1 MSRAQSRFV
10 LAATIVV
17 DSAWLH
23 VAIGVLFVVG
33 GAESPM
39 GWGGILTVLG
49 LTAIVSKITLFSNL
63 TPATARASGLI
74 LGAAVVYLVIG
85 SQVDGDAVGLDLAW
99 PWQAVKAASQAGGET
114 YLFRA
119 FWGGFVALALWWR
132 GVHLATT
139 RNWPDTLV
147 SSFKAGLVSLGIAGI
162 FEVVFSTELDAV
174 PMMLLFMAAALTG
187 LGVAHLFPSTTKS
200 LRLGVWYR
208 VITPVIGGVVIAG
221 LVLGLLAAAVFPVV
235 LRVLSIPFV
244 FVVEQLIRPV
254 LLLVAYLAGQFWA
267 WVFGL
272 WGRSPGNQPFEG
284 GGDAGAVEGVTG
296 LSEQGDAPAF
306 LGVLAWLIV
315 AAIIAYLVYQSVTRL
330 RKATS
335 ERWPNEGGER
345 ESVSEGTDPALDAL
359 KLLYGL
365 LPSRLRRSPSRTIA
379 VPDGEP
385 GIVEALRIYYD
396 ILTLAEA
403 KGVARSPSET
413 PTEFQPKLEQV
424 FAPKLVQMATAAF
437 VRACY
442 GYRASPEE
450 YLSELRLQIGPKT

>member
-1 MSRAQSRFV
+1 MTRAQSRFV
-10 LAATIVV
+10 LAATVVV

-23 VAIGVLFVVG
+23 AAIGLLFVVG

-39 GWGGILTVLG
+39 GWGGILAVLG
-49 LTAIVSKITLFSNL
+49 LTAIVSKVTLFSNL
-63 TPATARASGLI
+63 TPATAKASSLI

-85 SQVDGDAVGLDLAW
+85 SQVHGDAIGLDLAW
-99 PWQAVKAASQAGGET
+99 ALHAVNAASQAGEET

-132 GVHLATT
+132 GVQLATT

-147 SSFKAGLVSLGIAGI
+147 SSFKIGLVSLGIAGI
-162 FEVVFSTELDAV
+162 FEVVFSTELNAV
-174 PMMLLFMAAALTG
+174 PMMVLFMAAALTG

-200 LRLGVWYR
+200 LRLSVWYR
-208 VITPVIGGVVIAG
+208 VITPLIAGVVIVGVA
-221 LVLGLLAAAVFPVV
+221 LGLLAAAVFPVV

-254 LLLVAYLAGQFWA
+254 LLLLAYLAGEFWA
-267 WVFGL
+267 WFFGL
-272 WGRSPGNQPFEG
+272 WDRPSESQPFEG
-284 GGDAGAVEGVTG
+284 GGNAGAVEAVPG

-315 AAIIAYLVYQSVTRL
+315 AAIIGYLVYVSVTRV
-330 RKATS
+330 RKATA
-335 ERWPNEGGER
+335 ERWPNEDGER
-345 ESVSEGTDPALDAL
+345 ESVSEGTDPALDAM
-359 KLLYGL
+359 KLLYRL
-365 LPSRLRRSPSRTIA
+365 LPSRFRRSPSRTIA
-379 VPDGEP
+379 LPDGEP

-413 PTEFQPKLEQV
+413 PTEFQSKLEQV

-442 GYRASPEE
+442 GYRASPEA
-450 YLSELRLQIGPKT
+450 YLSELRLQIGSKT